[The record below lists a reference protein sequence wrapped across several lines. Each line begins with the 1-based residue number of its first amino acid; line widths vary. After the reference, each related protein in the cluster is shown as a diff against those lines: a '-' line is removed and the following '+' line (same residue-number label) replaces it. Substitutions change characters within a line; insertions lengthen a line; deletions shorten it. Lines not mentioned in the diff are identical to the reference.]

1 MAVTLPVSGVTV
13 NVEFDSTEVY
23 ARYSQERE
31 ARIRP
36 EGVAQFRVWTTC
48 WSTPIQN
55 MYMPWTDRPAVHEEV
70 EAIVLGGVPGHL
82 GRRTPQ
88 RTRHS

>member
-13 NVEFDSTEVY
+13 NVEFDCTEVY

-36 EGVAQFRVWTTC
+36 EGVAQFQGLDDVLEYTDTD
-48 WSTPIQN
+48 

-70 EAIVLGGVPGHL
+70 EAIVLGGGF
-82 GRRTPQ
+82 GGI
-88 RTRHS
+88 